1 MKIQCPYYEL
11 SLDDYSSPSF
21 CSSAKPFHG
30 RLSDIQSLIDALASD
45 NQKGIHDELIAAFAA
60 FQKGDHNV
68 SLRVAYQTQPLL
80 VQEDLIAYE
89 DFSFENLSW
98 EHINIWGSP
107 RQLKA
112 SSVDVSQIVV
122 RQGKWYIR
130 CIRPVFK
137 SLMYR
142 NPSAPVSEWR
152 PVGNRFWG
160 YPHLLEVRGEYTYSR
175 LFIQQAVY
183 EDEQDAIHDL
193 KDESKIDFSPV
204 CDEIF
209 GDG

>member
-1 MKIQCPYYEL
+1 M
-11 SLDDYSSPSF
+11 
-21 CSSAKPFHG
+21 
-30 RLSDIQSLIDALASD
+30 
-45 NQKGIHDELIAAFAA
+45 
-60 FQKGDHNV
+60 
-68 SLRVAYQTQPLL
+68 AYQTQPLL
-80 VQEDLIAYE
+80 VQEELIAYE
-89 DFSFENLSW
+89 DFSFENPRW

-160 YPHLLEVRGEYTYSR
+160 HPHLMEVRGEYTYSR
-175 LFIQQAVY
+175 LFIRQAVY
-183 EDEQDAIHDL
+183 DDEQDAIRDL

-204 CDEIF
+204 FDEIF